1 MSVQAIAIRGP
12 FTDDDVAELTAV
24 LRRIDSRDPTATFE
38 FYALD
43 PDESLFDS
51 KRLLAEVLPE
61 MPEMPD
67 RRTDI
72 ADDPL
77 RQYGLGRNAGL
88 SEAVKV
94 LGVSADTIRLA
105 AGEMTAQEMRSVR
118 AVLRWMQATIRRR
131 ISAKS

>member
-12 FTDDDVAELTAV
+12 FTNDDVAELTAT
-24 LRRIDSRDPTATFE
+24 LRRIDSRNPTASFE

-43 PDESLFDS
+43 PNESLLDS

-61 MPEMPD
+61 MPD
-67 RRTDI
+67 RRTEVM
-72 ADDPL
+72 DDPL

-88 SEAVKV
+88 SEAVDV

-118 AVLRWMQATIRRR
+118 AVLRWMQATIRMRKTKP
-131 ISAKS
+131 S

>member
-61 MPEMPD
+61 IPD

-88 SEAVKV
+88 TEAVEV